1 MKTTREKKC
10 LMVHDYIGDKVSE
23 RIKEIINTE
32 TFDDT
37 KILIDI
43 NNKFINDKFPDDI
56 TCINAVA
63 LLRVL

>member
-1 MKTTREKKC
+1 
-10 LMVHDYIGDKVSE
+10 MVHDYIGDKVSE

>member
-1 MKTTREKKC
+1 
-10 LMVHDYIGDKVSE
+10 MVHDYIRDKVSE

-43 NNKFINDKFPDDI
+43 YDKFPDDI

>member
-1 MKTTREKKC
+1 MKTTRVKKC

-43 NNKFINDKFPDDI
+43 YDKFPDDI

>member
-10 LMVHDYIGDKVSE
+10 LTVHDYIGDKVSE

-43 NNKFINDKFPDDI
+43 YDKFPDDI